1 MENMS
6 FALTTKKPLHAHM
19 HEFPPQLPWHSPD
32 YVFLNRE
39 LLTVF
44 PGIFRIPYLQEKPQL
59 LFHSIMFFP
68 AVPGVANYEC
78 CKQDTTQI
86 PNYSGMIQKRVAI
99 AKEKKKNQVS
109 NVLQG
114 RAGVYKPKAVL
125 KGGFLEFDGE
135 YLAQAA
141 KSVSLNN
148 VMLASVEQ
156 EQRLYFHL
164 FHGTLIQM

>member
-1 MENMS
+1 M
-6 FALTTKKPLHAHM
+6 
-19 HEFPPQLPWHSPD
+19 
-32 YVFLNRE
+32 
-39 LLTVF
+39 
-44 PGIFRIPYLQEKPQL
+44 LQTRYNPNSK
-59 LFHSIMFFP
+59 LFWDDSEE
-68 AVPGVANYEC
+68 GSD
-78 CKQDTTQI
+78 CK
-86 PNYSGMIQKRVAI
+86 R
-99 AKEKKKNQVS
+99 KKKNQVS

-141 KSVSLNN
+141 KSVSSNN